1 MQAGYKILHLYD
13 QEGNR
18 TTIPNLSRSRLSNF
32 VVPVPPL
39 PEQQKIAHVLS
50 TIQDAKEKTEA
61 VIAAAKELKRS
72 LMKYLFT
79 YGPVP
84 VQDAPNVRLKETEIG
99 MIPEEWEIKKIKD
112 INIYKNKTLNPS
124 DTPDINFEY
133 YSIPAY
139 QDDGNPIIESGKKIH
154 SSKLLLSENT
164 VLFGKLNPRVE
175 KVWIVTNIND
185 ELTKIGSTEWLPVL
199 PIKSVNSKYLYY
211 LMWSNYI
218 MDKAK
223 TMVTGSTPSR
233 QRVNPKSFYNI
244 RMPVPQINEQL
255 KIVSIFNSIDEKIS
269 SESSNY
275 IRLEL
280 LFTSMLEQL
289 MTGTLRVDDLDLE
302 GVA

>member
-1 MQAGYKILHLYD
+1 
-13 QEGNR
+13 
-18 TTIPNLSRSRLSNF
+18 
-32 VVPVPPL
+32 
-39 PEQQKIAHVLS
+39 
-50 TIQDAKEKTEA
+50 
-61 VIAAAKELKRS
+61 
-72 LMKYLFT
+72 
-79 YGPVP
+79 
-84 VQDAPNVRLKETEIG
+84 
-99 MIPEEWEIKKIKD
+99 
-112 INIYKNKTLNPS
+112 
-124 DTPDINFEY
+124 
-133 YSIPAY
+133 
-139 QDDGNPIIESGKKIH
+139 
-154 SSKLLLSENT
+154 
-164 VLFGKLNPRVE
+164 
-175 KVWIVTNIND
+175 
-185 ELTKIGSTEWLPVL
+185 
-199 PIKSVNSKYLYY
+199 
-211 LMWSNYI
+211 